1 MNRVM
6 FEELKQISAKM
17 KAIANRTEQDGR
29 KTNREEQ
36 AVLNQLTA
44 NKEELL
50 SDMFFQGYG
59 SKHGC

>member
-1 MNRVM
+1 M
-6 FEELKQISAKM
+6 FEELKQISAEM
-17 KAIANRTEQDGR
+17 KAIANRIEQYGW

-59 SKHGC
+59 SKHGR

>member
-1 MNRVM
+1 M
-6 FEELKQISAKM
+6 FEELKQISAEM
-17 KAIANRTEQDGR
+17 KAIANRIEQYGR

-36 AVLNQLTA
+36 AVLNQLAA

-50 SDMFFQGYG
+50 GDMFFHGYG